1 MNRSFELTP
10 TKQDRAF
17 WLGQGLARQNFEVV
31 SAAEV
36 LIVPLKDFREG
47 VAFAFHQDT
56 ASFARYLAK
65 NLAGQAKI
73 EVLADDDEYVEI
85 ALHGASLRFS
95 TIVVTAVVAPVLI
108 NLLSSYIY
116 DELKAKPS
124 DTIEMS
130 LIIEDHHC
138 HAMHLEFKGEA
149 KDFVS
154 AADKI
159 KQVARDCMEP
169 QGEATSQAKNFIG
182 DREVTE
188 AESQEPADDQF

>member
-1 MNRSFELTP
+1 MDSSLEVSATEQGRS
-10 TKQDRAF
+10 F
-17 WLGQGLARQNFEVV
+17 WLGQGLAHQNFEQV

-65 NLAGQAKI
+65 NLAGKAKI

-95 TIVVTAVVAPVLI
+95 TLVVSAVIAPVLI

-124 DTIEMS
+124 DTVEMS
-130 LIIEDHHC
+130 LVIESHDCRSVHVG
-138 HAMHLEFKGEA
+138 FKGDA
-149 KDFVS
+149 KDFIS

-159 KQVARDCMEP
+159 RQIARECMEP
-169 QGEATSQAKNFIG
+169 KGSPAIQPLPSVG
-182 DREVTE
+182 DSGTTGSGTE
-188 AESQEPADDQF
+188 EPTDDQF

>member
-1 MNRSFELTP
+1 MDSSLEVSATEHGRSF
-10 TKQDRAF
+10 
-17 WLGQGLARQNFEVV
+17 WLDQGLARQNFEGV

-56 ASFARYLAK
+56 ASFARYLTK

-95 TIVVTAVVAPVLI
+95 TLVVSAVIAPVLL

-124 DTIEMS
+124 DTVEMS
-130 LIIEDHHC
+130 LVIESHDCRSVHVG
-138 HAMHLEFKGEA
+138 FKGEA
-149 KDFVS
+149 RDFVS

-159 KQVARDCMEP
+159 RQIARECMEP
-169 QGEATSQAKNFIG
+169 KGDATTQSLTPIG
-182 DREVTE
+182 DSGAMALGSED
-188 AESQEPADDQF
+188 SADDQF

>member
-1 MNRSFELTP
+1 MNRSFELAA

-17 WLGQGLARQNFEVV
+17 WLGQGLARQNFEAV

-65 NLAGQAKI
+65 NFVGQAKI

-95 TIVVTAVVAPVLI
+95 TIVVSAVVAPILI
-108 NLLSSYIY
+108 NLMSSYIY
-116 DELKAKPS
+116 DELKAKSS

-130 LIIEDHHC
+130 LVIENHNC
-138 HAMHLEFKGEA
+138 HAMHVEFKGEA

-159 KQVARDCMEP
+159 RQVARDCMEVP
-169 QGEATSQAKNFIG
+169 REATSQSQNFIG
-182 DREVTE
+182 DREATE
-188 AESQEPADDQF
+188 AESPELADDQF